1 LAYVPAPSLALTLAQ
16 TPARTAALTAALT
29 AAHPSLSRGSNLHA
43 LTPALTSDYV
53 SLWQL

>member
-16 TPARTAALTAALT
+16 TPARTAALT